1 MLVHIQSGHLSLT
14 EPLSKYINS
23 KVQVMISRYETKII
37 SINVDLPDV
46 ISPKGGDDKCCKIIV
61 KINSNSSIVVQETAE
76 DLYDAINIC
85 TRLARRQVK
94 RQLTFNVRTR
104 RKIRGVLLLASK
116 EVEIQ
121 NPAN

>member
-1 MLVHIQSGHLSLT
+1 MKLKSLALMLIYTMLLVLRGA
-14 EPLSKYINS
+14 
-23 KVQVMISRYETKII
+23 MIS
-37 SINVDLPDV
+37 V
-46 ISPKGGDDKCCKIIV
+46 V
-61 KINSNSSIVVQETAE
+61 KSLSRLIETAE

-104 RKIRGVLLLASK
+104 RKIKEVLLLASK

>member
-1 MLVHIQSGHLSLT
+1 
-14 EPLSKYINS
+14 
-23 KVQVMISRYETKII
+23 MISRYETKII

-61 KINSNSSIVVQETAE
+61 KINSISSIVVQETAE